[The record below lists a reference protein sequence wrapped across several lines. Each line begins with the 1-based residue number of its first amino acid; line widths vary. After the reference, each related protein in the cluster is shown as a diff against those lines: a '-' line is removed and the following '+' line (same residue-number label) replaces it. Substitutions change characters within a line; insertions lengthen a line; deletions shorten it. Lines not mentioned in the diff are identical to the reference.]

1 MVNIDENKL
10 KAIENAMSQIE
21 KQFGKGSV
29 MKLGEYKAMEIEAI
43 PTGSLSLDIALGIGG
58 VPRGRII
65 EVYGPESS
73 GKTTLALHVVAEA
86 QKMGGEAAFID
97 AEHALDPVYAKKLGV
112 DIDNLIVSQP
122 DTGEQ
127 ALEITES
134 LVRSGALDVIVVD
147 SVAALVPKAEID
159 GDMGDSHM
167 GLQAR
172 LMSQALRKLTG
183 TINKSKCV
191 VIFINQLREKDEFD
205 LIGVVSYEFDEK
217 APEAMYSNLTEVQD
231 RADVIIDFSHPNNLD
246 DILAYAKKNK
256 TKVVFATTGFSKE
269 QLDKIEE
276 ASKEIA
282 IFQSYNTS
290 FGIQMV
296 TKILRQVAKEFYD
309 NGYDIEILEKH
320 HNQKIDAPSGTAK
333 LLYEVMEDEIKETTP
348 VYDRSALHEKRK
360 KQEIGIQALRGGTI
374 FGEHEIMFAGLDEI
388 IEIKH
393 TALSKDVFVQGA
405 LAAAKALQDK
415 EAG

>member
-1 MVNIDENKL
+1 MV
-10 KAIENAMSQIE
+10 KAIMHGCNGHMGQVITGLI
-21 KQFGKGSV
+21 KDDP
-29 MKLGEYKAMEIEAI
+29 EIEIVA
-43 PTGSLSLDIALGIGG
+43 GI
-58 VPRGRII
+58 
-65 EVYGPESS
+65 
-73 GKTTLALHVVAEA
+73 
-86 QKMGGEAAFID
+86 
-97 AEHALDPVYAKKLGV
+97 DPVDCRDNGYPVFPNLHACTV
-112 DIDNLIVSQP
+112 D
-122 DTGEQ
+122 
-127 ALEITES
+127 
-134 LVRSGALDVIVVD
+134 
-147 SVAALVPKAEID
+147 
-159 GDMGDSHM
+159 
-167 GLQAR
+167 
-172 LMSQALRKLTG
+172 
-183 TINKSKCV
+183 
-191 VIFINQLREKDEFD
+191 
-205 LIGVVSYEFDEK
+205 
-217 APEAMYSNLTEVQD
+217 
-231 RADVIIDFSHPNNLD
+231 ADVIIDFSHPNNLD

-415 EAG
+415 DHGLFTLKTLY

>member
-1 MVNIDENKL
+1 M
-10 KAIENAMSQIE
+10 
-21 KQFGKGSV
+21 GK
-29 MKLGEYKAMEIEAI
+29 K
-43 PTGSLSLDIALGIGG
+43 
-58 VPRGRII
+58 
-65 EVYGPESS
+65 
-73 GKTTLALHVVAEA
+73 VA
-86 QKMGGEAAFID
+86 
-97 AEHALDPVYAKKLGV
+97 H
-112 DIDNLIVSQP
+112 
-122 DTGEQ
+122 
-127 ALEITES
+127 
-134 LVRSGALDVIVVD
+134 
-147 SVAALVPKAEID
+147 
-159 GDMGDSHM
+159 
-167 GLQAR
+167 
-172 LMSQALRKLTG
+172 
-183 TINKSKCV
+183 
-191 VIFINQLREKDEFD
+191 QLREKDEFD

-231 RADVIIDFSHPNNLD
+231 RAFEIAMNIITPI
-246 DILAYAKKNK
+246 ILVGLGAIMPALAKKNK

-415 EAG
+415 DHGLFTLKTLY